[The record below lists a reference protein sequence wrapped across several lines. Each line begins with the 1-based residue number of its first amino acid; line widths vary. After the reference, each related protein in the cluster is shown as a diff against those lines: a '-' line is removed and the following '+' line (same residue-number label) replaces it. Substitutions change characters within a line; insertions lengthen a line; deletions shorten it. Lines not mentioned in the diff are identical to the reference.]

1 MALRASQEAPCRLQ
15 AGRDGRHLGAVGSTR
30 VEASKLHQRGI
41 DAACSLTRSHL
52 HIVGCSHW
60 TDCFAETG
68 RRAAETRLDWPFN
81 SS

>member
-1 MALRASQEAPCRLQ
+1 MQ
-15 AGRDGRHLGAVGSTR
+15 AAGGQGGHLGAVGSTR

-41 DAACSLTRSHL
+41 NAACSLTGSHL

-60 TDCFAETG
+60 TDCFAALQ
-68 RRAAETRLDWPFN
+68 AAETRLDWPFN